1 MFIRLKH
8 VLSCVA
14 VLSICLIASSSF
26 AEETAKET
34 EPKIQ
39 KGTVTGRIMVKDTEG
54 VALSWG
60 QIMFYDILSGPP
72 PNPEKY
78 ERTPDISRTLG
89 ADGSFSIEIPEG
101 YYYIGAIKRMSGD
114 KLGPPQEG
122 DYVFRSLDEKGRP
135 KLHKIK
141 ADDKL
146 DIGTQAEAFQ
156 ISEEEISHHRIT
168 TALEGVIVSTDWM
181 PVEGAVVVAFTE
193 PIIGRKPLFVSS
205 KSDKDGKY
213 VLPLIEG
220 TYYLRVRNSFAA
232 GPPEPGQI
240 VGYYG
245 EGVPKPVPIKD
256 CEILKGIDFQVV
268 VFRGRGPS
276 PQRVP
281 KSQL

>member
-1 MFIRLKH
+1 MLFRLKY
-8 VLSCVA
+8 VLSCVTFL
-14 VLSICLIASSSF
+14 VFCLISSNSY
-26 AEETAKET
+26 AADAAKKAAPEI
-34 EPKIQ
+34 K
-39 KGTVTGRIMVKDTEG
+39 KGTVTGRITVKDKEG
-54 VALSWG
+54 VGLAWG

-72 PNPEKY
+72 PVPEKY
-78 ERTPDISRTLG
+78 ERTPDISRSLD
-89 ADGSFSIEIPEG
+89 ADGTFKVEIPEG
-101 YYYIGAIKRMSGD
+101 NYYIGAIKRMSGD

-122 DYVFRSLDEKGRP
+122 DYVYRSLDTSGKP
-135 KLHKIK
+135 KLHKVISGK
-141 ADDKL
+141 ELELGSAE
-146 DIGTQAEAFQ
+146 EAFQ
-156 ISEEEISHHRIT
+156 ISKEDIEKRRVS
-168 TALEGVIVSTDWM
+168 TALEGTIVSTDWL

-193 PIIGRKPLFVSS
+193 PTIGRKPLFVSN

-245 EGVPKPVPIKD
+245 EGTPKPVPIKD
-256 CEILKGIDFQVV
+256 CDIIKGIDFQVV

>member
-8 VLSCVA
+8 VLSCVT
-14 VLSICLIASSSF
+14 VFSICLMSNSSF
-26 AEETAKET
+26 AEDPVKKDVPE
-34 EPKIQ
+34 IR
-39 KGTVTGRIMVKDTEG
+39 KGTVTGRIMVRDKGD
-54 VALSWG
+54 VALAWG

-72 PNPEKY
+72 PVPEKY
-78 ERTPDISRTLG
+78 ERTPDISRSLD
-89 ADGSFSIEIPEG
+89 ADGKFSVEIPEG
-101 YYYIGAIKRMSGD
+101 NYYVGAIKRLSGD

-122 DYVFRSLDEKGRP
+122 DYVYRSLDEKGKP
-135 KLHKIK
+135 KLHKVK
-141 ADDKL
+141 ADETL
-146 DIGTQAEAFQ
+146 DLGTVAEAFQ
-156 ISEEEISHHRIT
+156 ISEEDLTNRRIT
-168 TALEGVIVSTDWM
+168 TALEGKIVSTDWL

-193 PIIGRKPLFVSS
+193 PIIGRKPLFVSN
-205 KSDKDGKY
+205 KSDKDGNY
-213 VLPLIEG
+213 VLPVTEG

-245 EGVPKPVPIKD
+245 EGTPKPVPIKD
-256 CEILKGIDFQVV
+256 CKILKGIDFQVV